1 VTDETTARQRTGGLT
16 TLARHGR
23 EHFAAAGRKG
33 GTTLRDT
40 YGSEHLSTMGKTG
53 GEQTR
58 NRHGHEHFVEA
69 GRKGGLANRGRVNT
83 KPSPLRGRAKVPRV
97 PDAMLS
103 DLRARIQ
110 LSGLT
115 QMELAARLGVTQ
127 PMLSRLLQGQQH
139 TCVALGGWEW
149 PGRIAT
155 LLQTAADDAS
165 PDA

>member
-115 QMELAARLGVTQ
+115 QMELAARLGITQ
-127 PMLSRLLQGQQH
+127 PH
-139 TCVALGGWEW
+139 ALTSA
-149 PGRIAT
+149 PG
-155 LLQTAADDAS
+155 TAAYLRGVGRLGMAGTYS
-165 PDA
+165 NLTSNCC